1 MGEREMN
8 RREALQLLASGAA
21 VHLVPHR
28 TWTLLRQARAD
39 VGTPAAPRTLDQH
52 QYATV
57 KIMAEMIIP
66 KTDTPGATDIG
77 AADFIDLLLT
87 EWYDGSARDRFLS
100 GLSDVDRRAQ
110 SLFGKNMIDC
120 SAAQQAE
127 ILRALGEEMAE
138 RTTREQAQEAPIE
151 PELTEAFY
159 PMLRR
164 LTLTAYY
171 TSEAGATEELHF
183 EIVPGRYDGCAEEQ
197 SGKEGRER
205 Q

>member
-8 RREALQLLASGAA
+8 RREALKLLATWAA
-21 VHLVPHR
+21 VPLVPPR
-28 TWTLLRQARAD
+28 RWALLRQARAD
-39 VGTPAAPRTLDQH
+39 VGTPAAPRTLNQQ

-57 KIMAEMIIP
+57 KVIAEMIIP
-66 KTDTPGATDIG
+66 RTDTPGATDVG

-87 EWYDGSARDRFLS
+87 EWYDGSDRDRFLS
-100 GLSDVDRRAQ
+100 GLSDVDARAQ
-110 SLFGKNMIDC
+110 SLFGRNMVDC
-120 SAAQQAE
+120 SAVQQAE

-138 RTTREQAQEAPIE
+138 RRGQQVEEARTE

-183 EIVPGRYDGCAEEQ
+183 EIVPGRYDGCAEKQ
-197 SGKEGRER
+197 SGKEDTGR

>member
-1 MGEREMN
+1 MN
-8 RREALQLLASGAA
+8 RREALRLLATGVALP
-21 VHLVPHR
+21 LVAPR
-28 TWTLLRQARAD
+28 TWALLRQARAD
-39 VGTPAAPRTLDQH
+39 VGTPAAPRTLNPH

-57 KIMAEMIIP
+57 KAIAELIIP
-66 KTDTPGATDIG
+66 KTDTPGATDVG

-87 EWYDGSARDRFLS
+87 EWYDGSARDRFLN
-100 GLSDVDRRAQ
+100 GLSDVDGHSR

-127 ILRALGEEMAE
+127 MLRALGEEMAE
-138 RTTREQAQEAPIE
+138 RTTREHFQEARIE
-151 PELTEAFY
+151 SELTEAFY

-183 EIVPGRYDGCAEEQ
+183 EIVPGRYDGCAEKQ
-197 SGKEGRER
+197 DSKEDTDR